1 MKHIFILIP
10 LVLFLLSCGN
20 SSQDSKCD
28 YADKLATL
36 SDYELSVHQKRGKN
50 MLTLEDRIKLMENE
64 KQGQILL
71 QDLEKEFGDEKFE
84 DVMNEV
90 MECSDLRSLI
100 SKNSELIGELKATR
114 ELDDYYIQEILKIK
128 IEDLKAIGSCEG
140 LEMMTQLGN
149 YQMSLFEKYGDMSN
163 GSGKEAL
170 KNVEKLSMII
180 SESVNSK
187 YSEDELKKCS
197 FFDTFLYVAERLGN
211 WKKD

>member
-1 MKHIFILIP
+1 
-10 LVLFLLSCGN
+10 
-20 SSQDSKCD
+20 
-28 YADKLATL
+28 
-36 SDYELSVHQKRGKN
+36 

-64 KQGQILL
+64 KQGQSLL

-90 MECSDLRSLI
+90 MGCSDLRNLI
-100 SKNSELIGELKATR
+100 SKNSELIEELKATR

-140 LEMMTQLGN
+140 LEKMTQLGN
-149 YQMSLFEKYGDMSN
+149 YQMSLFEKYGDLSN
-163 GSGKEAL
+163 GSQKEAL

-197 FFDTFLYVAERLGN
+197 FFDTFLYVAERLGD